1 MEVEKRALWQM
12 TKIIEGFTYK
22 GLEIGSLDSRLGVR
36 WSRKMKFHARIKY
49 SVLSY
54 LKAML
59 QGDATGRCYRAMLPR
74 SMPDIFICGMYVL
87 ADPALQIIL

>member
-12 TKIIEGFTYK
+12 TKIIEGSTYK

-59 QGDATGRCYRAMLPR
+59 QGDATQVYA
-74 SMPDIFICGMYVL
+74 DIFICGMYVL